1 LNVNT
6 AKILGE
12 NAMQDTFF
20 YHSFPSRFIKEYD
33 EAIEKGYK
41 TLESIVDIG
50 LLLTPEEVNWESHLG
65 PIGAVRLRIRQKRIS
80 FTFLEE
86 KDIRDHMIKWGPFSL
101 VFSFDSIR
109 ALGAMPLFYVPCV
122 RNSSSDSALPP
133 QVMIGRLWRAWQIL
147 GLLDSNCL
155 AGIRGLFGLLY
166 PTEYG
171 KEKEEKLG
179 NYKLREWRITGNS
192 LEVLFAQKLI
202 ERYELELEEKQRL
215 RDLDQKFFCED
226 NLQETLKIRNFR
238 KKHILT
244 YADKILVPKIAFNR
258 TESILSKVRTSGLP
272 NVESY

>member
-1 LNVNT
+1 
-6 AKILGE
+6 
-12 NAMQDTFF
+12 MQDTFF

-133 QVMIGRLWRAWQIL
+133 QVMMARLWKAWQIL
-147 GLLDSNCL
+147 ELLDSNCR
-155 AGIRGLFGLLY
+155 AGIQGLFGLLY

-171 KEKEEKLG
+171 KKEEEKLA
-179 NYKLREWRITGNS
+179 NYRLKEWRITGNS
-192 LEVLFAQKLI
+192 LNVLFDQKLV
-202 ERYELELEEKQRL
+202 EEYELEHAERLELKNF
-215 RDLDQKFFCED
+215 DQCFFCEKT
-226 NLQETLKIRNFR
+226 LHETWKIRNFT

-244 YADKILVPKIAFNR
+244 YAEKILVPKMAVDR
-258 TESILSKVRTSGLP
+258 TESILEKVRTSGPP